1 MIGSRR
7 FFILLASV
15 CSKRMQR
22 GKACWEEIL
31 IGKGVVSDAN
41 AVVVGEGIE
50 ANVQKKISKPKDED
64 SKSMQ
69 TSRRFRGRKFF
80 LEAEEKTTV
89 FFEERNWPEDEVGQN
104 DEKR

>member
-1 MIGSRR
+1 MLGRNPNW
-7 FFILLASV
+7 
-15 CSKRMQR
+15 QR
-22 GKACWEEIL
+22 SL
-31 IGKGVVSDAN
+31 GVVSDVN